1 LRVLITGTD
10 GYIGCIL
17 APLLIERG
25 YEVVGLDTRYYH
37 EALLGAA
44 PDTSFPR
51 IDKDLRHVGPEDL
64 QGCDAVL
71 HLAGLSNDALGQIS
85 SEVTHEINH
94 VAAVRLAQLAR
105 DAGVTRFV
113 YSSSCSVYG
122 KSDADVV
129 DERSPVDPKTD
140 YALCKVLDEREIGA
154 LAGDSFSPTFLR
166 NATAYGVSPRM
177 RFDLVVNQL
186 AALAWTR
193 RKIALVSDG
202 TPWRPLVHIRDIS
215 QAFVAALEAPREAV
229 HNVVFNV
236 GSTSANYQIRE
247 IATAVAE
254 AFPGCELSFGSS
266 DPDQRSYRVSF
277 EKIAG
282 QLPGFYCRWNLHRG
296 VTELREFFE
305 GVHLTEEQFAFRAFT
320 RLRQLKHLIDDGQ
333 IDDRFF
339 WTRA

>member
-1 LRVLITGTD
+1 MRVLITGTD

-25 YEVVGLDTRYYH
+25 HEVVGLDTRYYH
-37 EALLGAA
+37 DALLGSP

-51 IDKDLRHVGPEDL
+51 LDKDLRHVGPEDL
-64 QGCDAVL
+64 EGLDAVC

-94 VAAVRLAQLAR
+94 LAAVRLARLAK

-129 DERSPVDPKTD
+129 DEQSPVDPKTD

-154 LAGDSFSPTFLR
+154 LAGDRFSATFLR

-215 QAFVAALEAPREAV
+215 QAFIAALEAPREAV
-229 HNVVFNV
+229 HNAVFNV
-236 GSTSANYQIRE
+236 GNTRANYQIRE
-247 IATAVAE
+247 IATAVA
-254 AFPGCELSFGSS
+254 AVFPGCELSFGSV

-277 EKIAG
+277 DKIAS
-282 QLPGFYCRWNLHRG
+282 QLPGFTTSWDLHRG
-296 VTELREFFE
+296 VVELRDCFE
-305 GVHLTEEQFAFRAFT
+305 RLQLTEEQFTFRAFT
-320 RLRQLKHLIDDGQ
+320 RLRQLKHLIDEGQ